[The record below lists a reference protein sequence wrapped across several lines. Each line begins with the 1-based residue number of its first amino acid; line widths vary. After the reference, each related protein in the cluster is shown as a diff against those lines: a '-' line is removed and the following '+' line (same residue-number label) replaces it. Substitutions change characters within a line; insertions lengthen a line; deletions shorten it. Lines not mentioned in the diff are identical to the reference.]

1 MYFFLVTYQIFLK
14 ILTEK
19 MSLDVDLNFK
29 GDSVNGK
36 IFLLSKLTR
45 KRNQKG
51 IERKFV
57 KQ

>member
-1 MYFFLVTYQIFLK
+1 LTQK
-14 ILTEK
+14 I
-19 MSLDVDLNFK
+19 SIDVDLNFK

-45 KRNQKG
+45 KRSQKG